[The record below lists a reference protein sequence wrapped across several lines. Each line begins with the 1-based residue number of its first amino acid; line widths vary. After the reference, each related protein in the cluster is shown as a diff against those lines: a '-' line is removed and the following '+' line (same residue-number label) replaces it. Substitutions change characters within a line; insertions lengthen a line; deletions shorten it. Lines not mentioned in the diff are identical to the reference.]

1 MNRSTALLLIAVA
14 LAAFGIYRALYI
26 PGMLIGP
33 PEPLLL
39 IGFFLQAVFGIVAGV
54 AVWRGA
60 RWAWLVIILLGASIA
75 ATALFEVVLGIIAY
89 LRALLDAVVAII
101 VTFFIAAYVRR
112 QATPSRTPNDQRY
125 EGP

>member
-1 MNRSTALLLIAVA
+1 VNRSTALLLIAVA

-33 PEPLLL
+33 PELLLL
-39 IGFFLQAVFGIVAGV
+39 IGFLLQAVFGIVAGV

-60 RWAWLVIILLGASIA
+60 RWASLVIILLGASIA
-75 ATALFEVVLGIIAY
+75 ATALIEVVLGIIAY

-101 VTFFIAAYVRR
+101 VTFFIAAYVRG
-112 QATPSRTPNDQRY
+112 QAAPSRTPNDER
-125 EGP
+125 